1 MATNLTP
8 EYVRFVNEGGSIG
21 HVVQEIIDRMQYS
34 PGFMEHLDSVLNGYE
49 SPFEVVDAGKKVFDN
64 ATERWVGE
72 NEQIRRLKARYCK
85 HSKTEADG
93 SQSP

>member
-49 SPFEVVDAGKKVFDN
+49 SPFETVRIPSGDSGGRYEEV
-64 ATERWVGE
+64 
-72 NEQIRRLKARYCK
+72 RRLKVQYCK